1 MKGMGIIMNGT
12 VFNIQKFSINDGPGI
27 RTTVFIKGCPLRC
40 AWCHNPES
48 NNTLPEIMYD
58 ERKCTSCARCAEAC
72 PYGCHTFENGKHI
85 FNRENCILCG
95 KCVNAC
101 YAEALEMAGKTMSA
115 EEVIEEVMK
124 DKSFYETSGGGITLS
139 GGEPMMHF
147 HFTNEVLSLAKERGL
162 HTAIETCGFAPEHK
176 YREVAKVT
184 DLFLYDWKVTNS
196 ELHEEYTG
204 VSNDL
209 ILSNLKMLNDIGAKI
224 ILRCPIIPTIN
235 DTDEHFKGIA
245 DIANSLE
252 NVIEINIEPY
262 HPLGESKNEKL
273 GRESVISGIKMPENE
288 TVEEWIHKLSK
299 LTDTPVKKG

>member
-1 MKGMGIIMNGT
+1 
-12 VFNIQKFSINDGPGI
+12 
-27 RTTVFIKGCPLRC
+27 
-40 AWCHNPES
+40 
-48 NNTLPEIMYD
+48 
-58 ERKCTSCARCAEAC
+58 
-72 PYGCHTFENGKHI
+72 
-85 FNRENCILCG
+85 
-95 KCVNAC
+95 
-101 YAEALEMAGKTMSA
+101 
-115 EEVIEEVMK
+115 
-124 DKSFYETSGGGITLS
+124 
-139 GGEPMMHF
+139 MMHF

-162 HTAIETCGFAPEHK
+162 HTALETCGFAPEHT
-176 YREVAKVT
+176 YREIARVT